1 MTSLTVFYLIQ
12 RMKNK
17 FKNIFFNFRDTIGA
31 LLVAIKHPDVSLW
44 SKIIIAVAIAYALS
58 PVDLLPDFIP
68 FIGYLDDAVIV
79 PFLFFIAIKSIPQS
93 VYEECKVQAHTA
105 FKKSL
110 GFIVLGIVIVILLW
124 AFIGFFMYALV
135 SGILRLLKL

>member
-1 MTSLTVFYLIQ
+1 
-12 RMKNK
+12 MKNK

-31 LLVAIKHPDVSLW
+31 LLVAIKHPEVSLW

-58 PVDLLPDFIP
+58 PVDLVPDFIP
-68 FIGYLDDAVIV
+68 FIGYLDDAVIL
-79 PFLFFIAIKSIPQS
+79 PFLFFIAIQSIPKP
-93 VYEECKVQAHTA
+93 VYEECKAKAHSA

-110 GFIVLGIVIVILLW
+110 GFILLGLVLVILLW
-124 AFIGFFMYALV
+124 ACLGFFMYALV